1 MGEIKKEKKIRQHT
15 HNYVPQ
21 NKTLNKLNEFTAR
34 KCLMTQ
40 PYMPAGNHVI
50 TYDHGGG
57 NKDKQNICIGQ
68 SGTKALES
76 KKNVKRKEDEKTLLH
91 AGRGL

>member
-1 MGEIKKEKKIRQHT
+1 MYRKT
-15 HNYVPQ
+15 T
-21 NKTLNKLNEFTAR
+21 TLNKLNEFTAR

-57 NKDKQNICIGQ
+57 DRDKQNICIGQ

-76 KKNVKRKEDEKTLLH
+76 KKNMKRKEDEKNT
-91 AGRGL
+91 AWCWQRSIDR